1 LLPREKKTEALPEP
15 KRLTAKKEVEI
26 LEKALEQE
34 REKSQNYFKQLNY
47 LQADFENYKK
57 RVQREYYDVAS
68 QGKEQLLK
76 NLLSITDELE
86 IALKESKK
94 SKNFEAVVEGLEMI
108 LKKMCSLLETEG
120 LQKIEAV
127 GKQFDPNLHEAII
140 KVDKKGKEV
149 GKILEEIRSGYI
161 FNGKVIRPSLVKV
174 ATSPTEKTPRN
185 EEMSEDE

>member
-1 LLPREKKTEALPEP
+1 MTSAEKKIEALEP
-15 KRLTAKKEVEI
+15 KRLPAKKEREI

-34 REKSQNYFKQLNY
+34 RKKSQNYLNQLTY

-57 RVQREYYDVAS
+57 RAQREYYDIAS
-68 QGKEQLLK
+68 RGKEQLLK
-76 NLLSITDELE
+76 NILSVTDELE

-94 SKNFEAVVEGLEMI
+94 SKNYEAVIEGLELI
-108 LKKMCSLLETEG
+108 LKKMCTLLETEG

-140 KVDKKGKEV
+140 NVDRKGKEM
-149 GKILEEIRSGYI
+149 GEILEEIRPGYI

-174 ATSPTEKTPRN
+174 VTSPTEKTPRN

>member
-1 LLPREKKTEALPEP
+1 MTSAEKKIEALPEP
-15 KRLTAKKEVEI
+15 KRLPAKKELEI
-26 LEKALEQE
+26 LEKALKQE

-57 RVQREYYDVAS
+57 RVQREYYDVTS
-68 QGKEQLLK
+68 RGKEQLLK

>member
-1 LLPREKKTEALPEP
+1 MTSAEKKIEALPEP
-15 KRLTAKKEVEI
+15 KRLPAKKELEI

-57 RVQREYYDVAS
+57 RVQREHYDAAS
-68 QGKEQLLK
+68 RGKEQLLK

-174 ATSPTEKTPRN
+174 ATSPTEKTTRN
-185 EEMSEDE
+185 EKMSEDE